1 MRVAVVGGGVLG
13 MSIAHHLAQRGA
25 WVVLATEN
33 ALASEASGRS
43 LSWLN
48 SWAVR
53 SPWYHELR
61 LEGIARYR
69 ALQAGVGDSWLRFD
83 GGLAWGDT
91 DEIYAHHQAIGYP
104 TTPVS
109 SAKGVVL
116 PPDGALF
123 NPLEGWVDLPSLIAH
138 LRERFPGPIVE
149 HAGPVRLVTEG
160 SRVAGIHTF
169 SQFYGVDVVV
179 LATGAAVPVE
189 LGQFGLSIG
198 AATAPAVLVHTAPV
212 RTDLKAVVNTPEISI
227 RPTPS
232 GGLALGA
239 AWAEKEVR
247 ADHGVDQ
254 STVDKMLAAA
264 RSVLTGHPELSASFV
279 GAGLKPIPAD
289 DEPVLGPVPSVDRLY
304 VAFTHSGATLALI
317 VGELVAGEI
326 ITGEADP
333 RLARYRVD
341 RFVTT

>member
-13 MSIAHHLAQRGA
+13 MSIAHHLARRGA
-25 WVVLATEN
+25 GVVLATEN
-33 ALASEASGRS
+33 TLASEASGRS

-69 ALQAGVGDSWLRFD
+69 ALQPVVGKQWLRFD

-104 TTPVS
+104 TSRVP
-109 SAKGVVL
+109 SASGVVV
-116 PPDGALF
+116 PPGGALY
-123 NPLEGWVDLPSLIAH
+123 NPLEGWVDLPSLIAY
-138 LRERFPGPIVE
+138 LRGQFSGRIVE
-149 HAGPVRLVTEG
+149 QAGPVRLATEG
-160 SRVAGIHTF
+160 SRVTGIHAF
-169 SQFYGVDVVV
+169 SQFYGADVVV
-179 LATGAAVPVE
+179 LATGASVPVA
-189 LGQFGLSIG
+189 LGEFGLSIG

-212 RTDLKAVVNTPEISI
+212 RTGLEVVVNTPEISL
-227 RPTPS
+227 RPTPN

-239 AWAEKEVR
+239 AWAEKEVH
-247 ADHGVDQ
+247 ADGSVDS

-264 RSVLTGHPELSASFV
+264 RAVLSGHPELSASFV

-317 VGELVAGEI
+317 IGELVAGEI
-326 ITGEADP
+326 LTGKADP